1 MASGD
6 FHLHSTC
13 SDGVRS
19 PTWVVE
25 TAAANGVR
33 VLALTDHDTT
43 EGLAE
48 AAAAAAAAGLR
59 LIPGIEL
66 SVDLDGV
73 DAHLL
78 GFGFDI
84 EHGPLQAYLSEQR
97 EGRVGRMKRMV
108 RVLGEHGVTVE
119 AERVLEIAGEASV
132 GRPHVARA
140 LVEAGY
146 VGSVAEAFDEWLGD
160 GRPGHITRDR
170 LTPGA
175 AIDLLH
181 EAGGVVFVAHPLFLG
196 EAYEEAVATLAAMG
210 LDGME
215 TYYKH
220 YDEETIA
227 AHEALA
233 AKLGLGRSGG
243 SDYHGLGNPNDREI
257 GEIPF
262 PDDAVAAFKA
272 FLNSRG
278 VHSLAQAGAV

>member
-1 MASGD
+1 MATGD

-19 PTWVVE
+19 PTWVME

-33 VLALTDHDTT
+33 TLALTDHDTT
-43 EGLAE
+43 EGLPEAR
-48 AAAAAAAAGLR
+48 AAAEAAGLR
-59 LIPGIEL
+59 LISGIEL

-78 GFGFDI
+78 GFGFDTGY
-84 EHGPLQAYLSEQR
+84 GPLQAYLSEQR

-108 RVLGEHGVTVE
+108 RVLGEHGVTID
-119 AERVLEIAGEASV
+119 AERVQAIAGEASV

-146 VGSVAEAFDEWLGD
+146 VGSVAEAFDTWLGD
-160 GRPGHITRDR
+160 GKPAHITRDR
-170 LTPGA
+170 LTPA
-175 AIDLLH
+175 EAIALLH
-181 EAGGVVFVAHPLFLG
+181 EAGGAVFVAHPVFLG
-196 EAYEEAVATLAAMG
+196 DDYDARVADLAGMD
-210 LDGME
+210 LDGLE

-220 YDEETIA
+220 YDAETVA

-233 AKLGLGRSGG
+233 EKLGLARSGG

-257 GEIPF
+257 GDIPF
-262 PDDAVAAFKA
+262 EDGAVAEFVA
-272 FLNSRG
+272 FLEERAVPG
-278 VHSLAQAGAV
+278 LAQAGAF

>member
-1 MASGD
+1 MATGD

-19 PTWVVE
+19 PTWVME

-48 AAAAAAAAGLR
+48 AGTAAKQAGVR

-66 SVDLDGV
+66 SVDLDGA

-78 GFGFDI
+78 GYGFDI
-84 EHGPLQAYLSEQR
+84 GHGPLQEYLSEQR
-97 EGRVGRMKRMV
+97 DGRVGRMVRMV
-108 RVLGEHGVTVE
+108 RVLAEHGVTVKV
-119 AERVLEIAGEASV
+119 ERVLEIAGEASV

-146 VGSVAEAFDEWLGD
+146 VESVAEAFNEWLGD
-160 GRPGHITRDR
+160 GRPAHITRLR
-170 LTPGA
+170 LTPA
-175 AIDLLH
+175 EAIALLH
-181 EAGGVVFVAHPLFLG
+181 EAGGAVFVAHPIFLG
-196 EAYEEAVATLAAMG
+196 EDYKGAVATLAGMG
-210 LDGME
+210 LDGLE

-220 YDEETIA
+220 YDAETIL
-227 AHEALA
+227 AHETLSEE
-233 AKLGLGRSGG
+233 LGLGRSGG

-257 GEIPF
+257 GDIPF
-262 PDDAVAAFKA
+262 PDEAVATFMA
-272 FLNSRG
+272 FLNSCG
-278 VHSLAQAGAV
+278 VHMLRQAGAV

>member
-119 AERVLEIAGEASV
+119 AGRVLEIAGEASV

-181 EAGGVVFVAHPLFLG
+181 EAGGVVFVAHPVFLG

-220 YDEETIA
+220 YGEETIA

-262 PDDAVAAFKA
+262 PDDAVAAFMA

>member
-19 PTWVVE
+19 PTWVME

-48 AAAAAAAAGLR
+48 AGAAAAAAGLR

-170 LTPGA
+170 LTPGE

-181 EAGGVVFVAHPLFLG
+181 EAGGVVFVAHPVFLG

-262 PDDAVAAFKA
+262 PDDAVAAFMA

>member
-1 MASGD
+1 MATGD

-19 PTWVVE
+19 PTWVME
-25 TAAANGVR
+25 TAAANGLR
-33 VLALTDHDTT
+33 VVALTDHDTT

-48 AAAAAAAAGLR
+48 AHAAAVAAGVR

-78 GFGFDI
+78 GYGFDI

-97 EGRVGRMKRMV
+97 DGRVGRMVRMV
-108 RVLGEHGVTVE
+108 RVLAEHGVTVQV
-119 AERVLEIAGEASV
+119 ERVLEIAGEASV

-140 LVEAGY
+140 LVEAGH
-146 VGSVAEAFDEWLGD
+146 VESVAEAFDKWLGD
-160 GRPGHITRDR
+160 GRPAHITRLR
-170 LTPGA
+170 LTPA
-175 AIDLLH
+175 EAIALLH
-181 EAGGVVFVAHPLFLG
+181 EAGGAVFVAHPIFLG
-196 EAYEEAVATLAAMG
+196 EDYKGAVATLAGMG
-210 LDGME
+210 LDGVE

-220 YDEETIA
+220 YDAETIL
-227 AHEALA
+227 AHETLSEE
-233 AKLGLGRSGG
+233 LGLGRSGG

-257 GEIPF
+257 GDIPF
-262 PDDAVAAFKA
+262 PDEAVATFMA

-278 VHSLAQAGAV
+278 VRNLRQTGVV

>member
-13 SDGVRS
+13 SDGVCS

-43 EGLAE
+43 AGLAE
-48 AAAAAAAAGLR
+48 AGAAAAAAGLR

-119 AERVLEIAGEASV
+119 AGRVLEIAGEASV

-170 LTPGA
+170 LTPA
-175 AIDLLH
+175 EAIDLLH
-181 EAGGVVFVAHPLFLG
+181 EAGGVVFVAHPVFLG

-220 YDEETIA
+220 YGEETIA

-233 AKLGLGRSGG
+233 AKLGLGLSGG

>member
-119 AERVLEIAGEASV
+119 AGRVLEIAGEASV

-181 EAGGVVFVAHPLFLG
+181 EAGGVVFVAHPVFLG

-233 AKLGLGRSGG
+233 AKLGLGLSGG

>member
-48 AAAAAAAAGLR
+48 AGAAAAAAGLR

-119 AERVLEIAGEASV
+119 AGRVLEIAGEASV

-146 VGSVAEAFDEWLGD
+146 VGNVAEAFDEWLGD
-160 GRPGHITRDR
+160 GRPAHITRDR
-170 LTPGA
+170 LTPGE

-262 PDDAVAAFKA
+262 PDDAVAAFMA

>member
-1 MASGD
+1 VATGD

-19 PTWVVE
+19 PTWVME

-33 VLALTDHDTT
+33 ILALTDHDTT
-43 EGLAE
+43 EGQAE
-48 AAAAAAAAGLR
+48 ARAAAETAGLR

-78 GFGFDI
+78 GFGFDVGH
-84 EHGPLQAYLSEQR
+84 EPLQAYLGEQR

-108 RVLGEHGVTVE
+108 RVLAEHGVTIE
-119 AERVLEIAGEASV
+119 AERVQAIAGGASV

-146 VGSVAEAFDEWLGD
+146 VESVAEAFNTWLGD
-160 GRPGHITRDR
+160 GKPAHITRDR
-170 LTPGA
+170 LTPA
-175 AIDLLH
+175 EAIALLH
-181 EAGGVVFVAHPLFLG
+181 EAGGVAFVAHPVFLG
-196 EAYEEAVATLAAMG
+196 DDYKERVAALAALG

-220 YDEETIA
+220 YDEATVAE
-227 AHEALA
+227 HEALSE
-233 AKLGLGRSGG
+233 KLGLARSGG

-257 GEIPF
+257 GDIPF
-262 PDDAVAAFKA
+262 EDGAVAEFVA
-272 FLNSRG
+272 FLEERAVAG
-278 VHSLAQAGAV
+278 LAQAGAF

>member
-1 MASGD
+1 MATGD

-19 PTWVVE
+19 PTWVME

-48 AAAAAAAAGLR
+48 AATAAAAAGLR

-84 EHGPLQAYLSEQR
+84 GHAPLQAYLSEQR
-97 EGRVGRMKRMV
+97 EGRVGRMKRIV
-108 RVLGEHGVTVE
+108 RVLAGHGVPVE
-119 AERVLEIAGEASV
+119 VERVLEIAGEASV

-140 LVEAGY
+140 LVEAGH
-146 VGSVAEAFDEWLGD
+146 VRTIGEAFDTWLGD

-170 LTPGA
+170 LTPA
-175 AIDLLH
+175 EAIALVHD
-181 EAGGVVFVAHPLFLG
+181 AGGAVFVAHPVFLG
-196 EAYEEAVATLAAMG
+196 DDYEEAVGTLAAMG

-220 YDEETIA
+220 YDEETVD
-227 AHEALA
+227 AHRALA

-262 PDDAVAAFKA
+262 PDDAVAHFMA

-278 VHSLAQAGAV
+278 VHSLTHTGAL

>member
-1 MASGD
+1 MAIGD

-19 PTWVVE
+19 PTWVME

-33 VLALTDHDTT
+33 TLALTDHDTT
-43 EGLAE
+43 EGLPKAR
-48 AAAAAAAAGLR
+48 AAAEAAGLR
-59 LIPGIEL
+59 LISGIEL

-78 GFGFDI
+78 GFGFDTG
-84 EHGPLQAYLSEQR
+84 HGPLQAYLSEQR

-108 RVLGEHGVTVE
+108 RVLGEHGVTIDV
-119 AERVLEIAGEASV
+119 ERVQAIAGEASV

-146 VGSVAEAFDEWLGD
+146 VGSVAEAFDTWLGD
-160 GRPGHITRDR
+160 GKPAHITRDR
-170 LTPGA
+170 LTPA
-175 AIDLLH
+175 EAIALLH
-181 EAGGVVFVAHPLFLG
+181 EAGGAVFVAHPVFLG
-196 EAYEEAVATLAAMG
+196 ENYEKAVAELAGMG
-210 LDGME
+210 LDGLE

-220 YDEETIA
+220 YDTETVA

-233 AKLGLGRSGG
+233 EKLGLARSGG

-257 GEIPF
+257 GDIPF
-262 PDDAVAAFKA
+262 EDSAVAEFVA
-272 FLNSRG
+272 FLEERAVPG
-278 VHSLAQAGAV
+278 LAQAGAF

>member
-19 PTWVVE
+19 PTWVIE
-25 TAAANGVR
+25 KAAANGVR

-43 EGLAE
+43 AGLAE
-48 AAAAAAAAGLR
+48 AGTAAAAVGLR

-78 GFGFDI
+78 GFGFDVA
-84 EHGPLQAYLSEQR
+84 HGPLQAYLSEQR

-108 RVLGEHGVTVE
+108 RVLGEHGVTIE
-119 AERVLEIAGEASV
+119 AERVLAIAGEASV

-146 VGSVAEAFDEWLGD
+146 VGSVAEAFDKWLGD
-160 GRPGHITRDR
+160 GKAAHITRDR
-170 LTPGA
+170 LTPA
-175 AIDLLH
+175 EAIALLH
-181 EAGGVVFVAHPLFLG
+181 EAGGVAFVAHPLFLG
-196 EAYEEAVATLAAMG
+196 DDYAEAVAALAGMG

-220 YDEETIA
+220 YDEEAIA

-243 SDYHGLGNPNDREI
+243 SDYHGLGNPYDREV

-262 PDDAVAAFKA
+262 PDHAVAAFMA

-278 VHSLAQAGAV
+278 VHSLAGTGAV

>member
-19 PTWVVE
+19 PTWVMQ

-33 VLALTDHDTT
+33 VASLTDHDTT

-48 AAAAAAAAGLR
+48 ARAAATAAGVR

-84 EHGPLQAYLSEQR
+84 EHVPLQAYLGEQR
-97 EGRVGRMKRMV
+97 DGRLGRMTRMV
-108 RVLGEHGVTVE
+108 RVLGEHGVTVKL
-119 AERVLEIAGEASV
+119 ERVLEIAGEASV

-140 LVEAGY
+140 LVEAGH
-146 VGSVAEAFDEWLGD
+146 VGSVQEAFDTWLGD
-160 GRPGHITRDR
+160 GRPAHITRTR
-170 LTPGA
+170 LTPA
-175 AIDLLH
+175 EAIALLH
-181 EAGGVVFVAHPLFLG
+181 EAGGAAFVAHPVFLG
-196 EAYEEAVATLAAMG
+196 EEYEEAVARLAAMG

-215 TYYKH
+215 TYYKN
-220 YDEETIA
+220 YDEETVA
-227 AHEALA
+227 AHEELSNR
-233 AKLGLGRSGG
+233 LGLGRSGG

-257 GEIPF
+257 GDIPF
-262 PDDAVAAFKA
+262 SDDAVAGFVA
-272 FLNSRG
+272 FLNSRR
-278 VHSLAQAGAV
+278 VHSFRQEGAH